1 MTAQNPTRD
10 NPAGDNPTDNNPTGD
25 PAYRLFQQRFG
36 RLRRSRQTETLLT
49 FAAVILVFVTAAT
62 WTDFSP
68 PRIAAGLPRIGEY
81 FGKLFSIEPNPHSG
95 PVAVLALPHLF
106 GGVKQPQSI
115 AYWFYRIN
123 VYAVLLWQTVQM
135 AVLATAL
142 GFGAAFALSFPAT
155 HTLAGSRTVV
165 FMTRRLLELMRTI
178 PQVVLAFILVWPFG
192 IGPLAGIVAIAVHT
206 TGALGKLFVELNENA
221 DQRPV
226 DGIRSAGGSWL
237 AQIRYA
243 VVPQVMPGFLSYA
256 LLRFEINVRSST
268 IIGFV
273 GAGGIGQELKR
284 VIGFNIYEEISAI
297 VILILLIVVA
307 IDLLSEQIRQ
317 RFIGAPSSTGATS

>member
-1 MTAQNPTRD
+1 MTAID
-10 NPAGDNPTDNNPTGD
+10 PTDDPTED

-36 RLRRSRQTETLLT
+36 TLRRARQTESLLT
-49 FAAVILVFVTAAT
+49 FATVILLFAAAAA

-68 PRIAAGLPRIGEY
+68 ERVAAGLPRIGEY
-81 FGKLFSIEPNPHSG
+81 FGKLFSIEPNPAGGSI
-95 PVAVLALPHLF
+95 AVLAPQHLF

-123 VYAVLLWQTVQM
+123 VYVSLLWQTIEM
-135 AVLATAL
+135 AVLATSL
-142 GFGAAFALSFPAT
+142 GFAVAFALSFPAT
-155 HTLAGSRTVV
+155 RTFAGNRTIVIT
-165 FMTRRLLELMRTI
+165 TRRLLELLRSV

-192 IGPLAGIVAIAVHT
+192 VGPLAGIVAIAAHT

-221 DQRPV
+221 NPGAV
-226 DGIRSAGGSWL
+226 EGIRSVGGSWL
-237 AQIRYA
+237 AQMRYG
-243 VVPQVMPGFLSYA
+243 VVPQVMPGFLSYG

-284 VIGFNIYEEISAI
+284 VISFNIYEEVSAI

-307 IDLLSEQIRQ
+307 IDLASERIRH
-317 RFIGAPSSTGATS
+317 RFIGTLP

>member
-1 MTAQNPTRD
+1 VTVVGA
-10 NPAGDNPTDNNPTGD
+10 TDD
-25 PAYRLFQQRFG
+25 PSYRLFLRRFG
-36 RLRRSRQTETLLT
+36 ALRRARQTEAALTVAAIVLL
-49 FAAVILVFVTAAT
+49 FVVAAT
-62 WTDFSP
+62 WTDFSAGQ
-68 PRIAAGLPRIGEY
+68 IAAGLPRIGEY
-81 FGKLFSIEPNPHSG
+81 FGKLFSIEPNPRTG
-95 PVAVLALPHLF
+95 PIPVLAWGHVF
-106 GGVKQPQSI
+106 AGVKEPQSI

-123 VYAVLLWQTVQM
+123 VYAALLWQTIEM

-155 HTLAGSRTVV
+155 HTFVGSRVIVV
-165 FMTRRLLELMRTI
+165 VTRRLLEVMRTI

-221 DQRPV
+221 DLRPV
-226 DGIRSAGGSWL
+226 EGIRSVGGSWL
-237 AQIRYA
+237 AQIRYG

-297 VILILLIVVA
+297 CILILLIVVV
-307 IDLLSEQIRQ
+307 IDLTSERIRH
-317 RFIGAPSSTGATS
+317 RFIGALT

>member
-1 MTAQNPTRD
+1 VTTANPV
-10 NPAGDNPTDNNPTGD
+10 AD
-25 PAYRLFQQRFG
+25 PAYRLFLQRFAG
-36 RLRRSRQTETLLT
+36 LRRARQTEALLT
-49 FAAVILVFVTAAT
+49 VVTVILLFIITAI

-68 PRIAAGLPRIGEY
+68 EQIAAGLPRIGEY
-81 FGKLFSIEPNPHSG
+81 FSKLFSIESDPHAG

-106 GGVKQPQSI
+106 GGVKEPQSI

-123 VYAVLLWQTVQM
+123 VYAALLWQTVEM
-135 AVLATAL
+135 AILATAL
-142 GFGAAFALSFPAT
+142 GFVAAFVLSFPAT
-155 HTLAGSRTVV
+155 STFVGSRTVV
-165 FMTRRLLELMRTI
+165 FVTRRMLEVMRTI

-192 IGPLAGIVAIAVHT
+192 IGPLAGIVAIAAHT

-226 DGIRSAGGSWL
+226 ESIRSVGGSWL
-237 AQIRYA
+237 AQIRYG

-284 VIGFNIYEEISAI
+284 VIGFNIYEEVSAI
-297 VILILLIVVA
+297 AILILLIVVA
-307 IDLLSEQIRQ
+307 IDLMSEQIRH
-317 RFIGAPSSTGATS
+317 RFIGPVI